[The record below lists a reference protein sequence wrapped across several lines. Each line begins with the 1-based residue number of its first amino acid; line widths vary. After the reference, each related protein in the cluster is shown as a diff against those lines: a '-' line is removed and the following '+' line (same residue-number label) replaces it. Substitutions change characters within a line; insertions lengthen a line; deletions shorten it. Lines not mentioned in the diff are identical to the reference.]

1 MIRIAPSILAADFS
15 KLGYEI
21 KRVESAGADMIHID
35 VMDGHFVPNISIGPP
50 VVKSLRNV
58 TSLVFDVHLMIENPE
73 KYINSFAEAGADIIT
88 VHAETCPHL
97 HRTIQQIKQLG
108 KKAGVAL
115 NPSTSLNAIE
125 WVLQDVDM
133 VLVMTVNPGFG
144 GQSYIKTMTEKVAS
158 LKDMCMK
165 YGLEKDIQVDGGID
179 LNNIYAVTKAGAN
192 VIVAGTTIFNAV
204 NANNIIRELREKA
217 YNGADE

>member
-115 NPSTSLNAIE
+115 NPSTSLNVIE
-125 WVLQDVDM
+125 WVLQDVDL

>member
-15 KLGYEI
+15 KLEYEI

-58 TSLVFDVHLMIENPE
+58 TWLVFDVHLMIENPE

-115 NPSTSLNAIE
+115 NPSTSLTAIE

-133 VLVMTVNPGFG
+133 VLIMTVNPGFG
-144 GQSYIKTMTEKVAS
+144 GQSYIKTMTEKVAC

>member
-15 KLGYEI
+15 KLEYEI

-35 VMDGHFVPNISIGPP
+35 VMDGRFVPNISIGPP

-115 NPSTSLNAIE
+115 NPSTSLNVIE
-125 WVLQDVDM
+125 WVLQDVDL

-165 YGLEKDIQVDGGID
+165 NGLEKDIQVDGGID
-179 LNNIYAVTKAGAN
+179 LNNINAVTKAGAN

-204 NANNIIRELREKA
+204 NANDIIRELRERA
-217 YNGADE
+217 YNGAEE

>member
-115 NPSTSLNAIE
+115 NPSTSLTAIE

-144 GQSYIKTMTEKVAS
+144 GQSYIKTMTEKVAC

>member
-144 GQSYIKTMTEKVAS
+144 GQSYIKTMTEKVAC

>member
-1 MIRIAPSILAADFS
+1 
-15 KLGYEI
+15 
-21 KRVESAGADMIHID
+21 
-35 VMDGHFVPNISIGPP
+35 
-50 VVKSLRNV
+50 
-58 TSLVFDVHLMIENPE
+58 
-73 KYINSFAEAGADIIT
+73 
-88 VHAETCPHL
+88 
-97 HRTIQQIKQLG
+97 
-108 KKAGVAL
+108 
-115 NPSTSLNAIE
+115 
-125 WVLQDVDM
+125 
-133 VLVMTVNPGFG
+133 
-144 GQSYIKTMTEKVAS
+144 MTEKVAC

>member
-1 MIRIAPSILAADFS
+1 M
-15 KLGYEI
+15 
-21 KRVESAGADMIHID
+21 
-35 VMDGHFVPNISIGPP
+35 
-50 VVKSLRNV
+50 

-179 LNNIYAVTKAGAN
+179 PNNIYAVTKAGAN